1 LSMADKNVFRYGRK
15 RGRREQIAWLHFH
28 ERKTITEI
36 AEELGVTKQAVSK
49 ALKPER
55 AKLSQETALI
65 YKLNHEKL
73 LELVSDIYHKAI
85 KAYAISQSVIKE
97 DTVEDQ
103 SGKKLKVY
111 VCDQNAELSGDP
123 RFLEVALR
131 SIDRL
136 IVLYEGKVTVSMM
149 KQASSENSFWN
160 KAKKVLEEYIQE
172 TNQVQVSYSVEQVTS
187 NQSAQTQDNQ
197 NHASNS

>member
-1 LSMADKNVFRYGRK
+1 MADKNVLRYGRK
-15 RGRREQIAWLHFH
+15 SSRREQIAWLHFH

-36 AEELGVTKQAVSK
+36 AKELGVTKQAVSK

-55 AKLSQETALI
+55 AKLSQETALV
-65 YKLNHEKL
+65 YKLNHEKM

-97 DTVEDQ
+97 DTIEDQ

-111 VCDQNAELSGDP
+111 VRDQNAELSGDP

-136 IVLYEGKVTVSMM
+136 IMLYEGKVTVSMM
-149 KQASSENSFWN
+149 KQASNENSFWN

-187 NQSAQTQDNQ
+187 NQNSQD
-197 NHASNS
+197 HASNS

>member
-1 LSMADKNVFRYGRK
+1 MADKNVFRYGRK
-15 RGRREQIAWLHFH
+15 KGRREQIAWLHFH

-36 AEELGVTKQAVSK
+36 AEELGITKQAVSK

-85 KAYAISQSVIKE
+85 KAYAVS
-97 DTVEDQ
+97 
-103 SGKKLKVY
+103 
-111 VCDQNAELSGDP
+111 QNAEPSGDP

-172 TNQVQVSYSVEQVTS
+172 TNRVQVSYSVEQVTS
-187 NQSAQTQDNQ
+187 NQNSQD
-197 NHASNS
+197 HANNS

>member
-1 LSMADKNVFRYGRK
+1 MADKNVLRYGRK
-15 RGRREQIAWLHFH
+15 SSRREQIAWLHFH

-36 AEELGVTKQAVSK
+36 AKELGVTKQAVSK

-65 YKLNHEKL
+65 YKLNHEKM

-111 VCDQNAELSGDP
+111 VRDQNAELSGDP

-149 KQASSENSFWN
+149 KQASNENSFWN

-187 NQSAQTQDNQ
+187 NQNSQD
-197 NHASNS
+197 HASNS

>member
-1 LSMADKNVFRYGRK
+1 MADKNVFRYGRK

-36 AEELGVTKQAVSK
+36 AKELGVTKQAVSK
-49 ALKPER
+49 ALKPEF

-73 LELVSDIYHKAI
+73 LELVSDIYYKAI
-85 KAYAISQSVIKE
+85 KAYTISQTVIKE

-149 KQASSENSFWN
+149 KQASNENSFWN

-172 TNQVQVSYSVEQVTS
+172 TNQVQVSYSVEQTTN
-187 NQSAQTQDNQ
+187 NQNSQ

>member
-1 LSMADKNVFRYGRK
+1 MADKNVFRYGRK
-15 RGRREQIAWLHFH
+15 GTRREQIAWLHFH

-36 AEELGVTKQAVSK
+36 AKELGVTKQAVSK
-49 ALKPER
+49 TLKPER
-55 AKLSQETALI
+55 AKLSQETALV

-123 RFLEVALR
+123 RFLEIALR

-172 TNQVQVSYSVEQVTS
+172 TNQVQVSYSVEQIT
-187 NQSAQTQDNQ
+187 NNQ
-197 NHASNS
+197 NSQDHASNS

>member
-1 LSMADKNVFRYGRK
+1 MANKNLGYGRK
-15 RGRREQIAWLHFH
+15 TGRREQIAWLYFH
-28 ERKTITEI
+28 EQKSIMEI
-36 AEELGVTKQAVSK
+36 AKELGVTKQAVWH

-55 AKLSQETALI
+55 AKLRQETALV
-65 YKLNHEKL
+65 YELNHKKL
-73 LELVSDIYHKAI
+73 LELVSDIYYKAI

-97 DTVEDQ
+97 DTVEDP

-111 VCDQNAELSGDP
+111 LCDQDAELSGDP
-123 RFLEVALR
+123 RFLEIALR

-136 IVLYEGKVTVSMM
+136 AALHEGNMTISML
-149 KQASSENSFWN
+149 KQASNENSFWN

-172 TNQVQVSYSVEQVTS
+172 TTQVQASYSVEQVTS
-187 NQSAQTQDNQ
+187 NQSSQNQDNQ